1 LPFSIGEHAVTLDP
15 QTAYNEL
22 ILRSRELA
30 TLNSASAVLGWDE
43 QTYMPRG
50 GANHRGSQMALLAGL
65 HHERATDP
73 RIGDL
78 LESIE
83 GSSLVAEPESGA
95 AVNVRELRRSYERRT
110 QLPKALVEEL
120 ARTTSLAQGEWV
132 AARSANDFARFR
144 PWLEKIFQL
153 KREEAACLQRA
164 LSPERAGQIPGGNP
178 PISGSAPDADTN
190 PGKYTAAP
198 TVYDLLL
205 DEYEPG
211 ARSAELVILFAE
223 LRRELVPM
231 VSAIT
236 EAIGQRSAARPG
248 APHQNPASIQDRDG
262 EGVLRRSYP
271 VDRQKVFGEGVA
283 AAVGFDFR
291 RGRLDVTAH
300 PFCSGIGPGDCRITT
315 RYDEHHFTE
324 ALSGILHEV
333 GHGLYEQGLETAHY
347 GTPMGEAVSL
357 GVHESQSRLWE
368 NAVGRGRPFWTY
380 WFPLAR
386 SVFHEALSDVTL
398 DQFHR
403 ALNHVAPSLIRV
415 SADEATY
422 NLHIIVRFEL
432 EQDLL
437 SGNLSAADLP
447 AAWNQKYQETL
458 GITPPDDASGCLQD
472 IHWSAGLIGYFPTYT
487 LGNLYAAQL
496 FAQAETDLGALD
508 QALAR
513 GDFRGLLEWLRAKVH
528 CQGQR
533 HRPAVLIERI
543 TGRRPDYRPLIE
555 ALRRKY
561 GELYGI

>member
-1 LPFSIGEHAVTLDP
+1 MDLQS
-15 QTAYNEL
+15 AYHEL
-22 ILRSRELA
+22 IRRARELA
-30 TLNSASAVLGWDE
+30 TLGSCSAVLGWDE
-43 QTYMPRG
+43 QTFMPPA
-50 GANHRGSQMALLAGL
+50 GATHRGSQMALLAGV

-73 RIGDL
+73 IIGDL
-78 LESIE
+78 LSILE
-83 GSSLVAEPESGA
+83 GSSLVSDPESES
-95 AVNVRELRRSYERRT
+95 AVNVRELRRSFDRRVR
-110 QLPKALVEEL
+110 LPKTLVEEL

-144 PWLEKIFQL
+144 PWLERIFQL
-153 KREEAACLQRA
+153 KRAESACLESGLTLASAENVTRWKPPAHAEAAA
-164 LSPERAGQIPGGNP
+164 LDPASGGQ
-178 PISGSAPDADTN
+178 SVRVS
-190 PGKYTAAP
+190 
-198 TVYDLLL
+198 VYDPLI

-211 ARSAELVILFAE
+211 VRSAQLAILFQE

-236 EAIGQRSAARPG
+236 SVGRGRTTGPSVGP
-248 APHQNPASIQDRDG
+248 NPAASHGPDG
-262 EGVLRRSYP
+262 EAVLKRFYP
-271 VDRQKVFGEGVA
+271 IERQKVFGEAVA

-315 RYDEHHFTE
+315 RYDAHHFSE
-324 ALSGILHEV
+324 AFSGILHEV
-333 GHGLYEQGLETAHY
+333 GHGLYEQGLDEAHY

-357 GVHESQSRLWE
+357 GIHESQSRLWE
-368 NAVGRGRPFWTY
+368 NGVGRGRAFWAY

-386 SVFHEALSDVTL
+386 AIFREALADVTL
-398 DQFHR
+398 DQFHA

-415 SADEATY
+415 SADELTY
-422 NLHIIVRFEL
+422 NLHIIIRFEL

-437 SGNLSAADLP
+437 SGNLPAADLP
-447 AAWNQKYQETL
+447 AAWCQKYQATL
-458 GITPPDDASGCLQD
+458 GVTPPDDAAGCLQD

-496 FAQAETDLGALD
+496 FAQAQTELGGLD
-508 QALAR
+508 QAFAR
-513 GDFRGLLEWLRAKVH
+513 GDFTGLLEWLRAKVH

-543 TGRRPDYRPLIE
+543 TGARPDYRPLIT
-555 ALRRKY
+555 ALRQKY